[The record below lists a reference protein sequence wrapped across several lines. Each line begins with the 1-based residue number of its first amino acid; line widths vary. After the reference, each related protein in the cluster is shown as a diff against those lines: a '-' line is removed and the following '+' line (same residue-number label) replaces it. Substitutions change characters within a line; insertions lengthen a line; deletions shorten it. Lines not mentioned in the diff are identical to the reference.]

1 MEGGGFPEKQAGCDW
16 SPPGVP
22 FDALGMCVGPDE
34 GAEEDEWDSKQTS
47 ITAQTSPS
55 LLPGQCVAFPASF

>member
-1 MEGGGFPEKQAGCDW
+1 M
-16 SPPGVP
+16 P